1 MLRCER
7 SDANLIELPR
17 KKDVVIDVPVGLVLA
32 RHDDRVEGG
41 GQALTRPLAPF
52 DNVVIV
58 KSEMINNLLRILT
71 LTNKD
76 G

>member
-1 MLRCER
+1 
-7 SDANLIELPR
+7 
-17 KKDVVIDVPVGLVLA
+17 VVIDVPVGLVLA

-41 GQALTRPLAPF
+41 GQALTRHLAPF

-58 KSEMINNLLRILT
+58 KSEIINNLLRIFT

>member
-41 GQALTRPLAPF
+41 GQALTRPLTPF

-58 KSEMINNLLRILT
+58 KSEMIINSRRILT
-71 LTNKD
+71 LTNIE